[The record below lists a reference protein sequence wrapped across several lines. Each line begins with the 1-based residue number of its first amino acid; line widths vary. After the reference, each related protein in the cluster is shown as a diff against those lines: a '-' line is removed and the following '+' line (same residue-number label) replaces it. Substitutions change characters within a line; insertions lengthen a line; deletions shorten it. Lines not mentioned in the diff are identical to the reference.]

1 MFQIP
6 IEEIL
11 KTLNEASNAILEIY
25 NQDFQVLTKKDYSP
39 LTQADKASQEIIADF
54 LAEHTPDIP
63 LISEEDDLPEW
74 NERQHWEYFWL
85 LDPLDGTKEFI
96 DKNGEFTIN
105 LALIQKDN
113 PVLGF
118 IQVPALQCVYWAEK
132 NKGAFKREKG
142 GITQKIQGR
151 KNIAPHERIAAVSRS
166 HASMEDKKALD
177 KYQIKHIILA
187 GSSLKFCFLAE
198 GKADFYYRH
207 NPTMEWDT
215 AAGQILVEEAGG
227 KVFDEKNQPLIYNKP
242 NLLNGS
248 FYCKMF

>member
-1 MFQIP
+1 
-6 IEEIL
+6 
-11 KTLNEASNAILEIY
+11 
-25 NQDFQVLTKKDYSP
+25 
-39 LTQADKASQEIIADF
+39 
-54 LAEHTPDIP
+54 
-63 LISEEDDLPEW
+63 
-74 NERQHWEYFWL
+74 
-85 LDPLDGTKEFI
+85 
-96 DKNGEFTIN
+96 
-105 LALIQKDN
+105 
-113 PVLGF
+113 
-118 IQVPALQCVYWAEK
+118 
-132 NKGAFKREKG
+132 
-142 GITQKIQGR
+142 
-151 KNIAPHERIAAVSRS
+151 
-166 HASMEDKKALD
+166 MEDKKALD